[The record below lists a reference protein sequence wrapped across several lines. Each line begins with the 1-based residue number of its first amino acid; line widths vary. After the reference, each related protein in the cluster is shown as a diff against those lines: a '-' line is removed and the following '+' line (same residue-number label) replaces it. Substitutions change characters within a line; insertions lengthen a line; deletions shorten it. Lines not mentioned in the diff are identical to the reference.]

1 MAAFPPAR
9 SSPCAERRATEQ
21 VREMSSQHVTTV
33 EMNRLFAAL
42 TAFMIMAVL
51 AAAPQSASAADGK
64 TVYAEFCVVCH
75 GEHGDGNTR
84 LRRGLTTPP
93 RDFTSA
99 VSRRELSRERMINSV
114 THGRPGTAMQAI
126 GTRLT
131 EEEIAAVD
139 HFRASFMTGA
149 GAKETRPPK
158 MVLGEQLYV
167 RNCAVCHGDKGN
179 GAMWTQSSLNPSP
192 RDFTAAAAREELS
205 RERMITSVTYGRPGT
220 AMMSFRKRL
229 SAEEIETVVDYIR
242 TNFFM
247 KGPAPASPH
256 PEIVQADMSLPFP
269 GNLKGDVGKGKEF
282 YEHNCFTCHGLE
294 GNGQGPCLLFI
305 YPKPRNFLAEESR
318 LRLNRRTLFN
328 AVHVGLRGTVMPAW
342 GRVLSDQ
349 EIANVAEYVF
359 TAFVHPAAAASAA
372 RQKEPKKQL
381 REPSPPP
388 LRASRADSRFTT
400 NAATSATVIAATP
413 TRCPRVI

>member
-9 SSPCAERRATEQ
+9 SSPCAERRATGQ
-21 VREMSSQHVTTV
+21 VRELSSQHVTTV

-42 TAFMIMAVL
+42 AAFMIMAVL

-93 RDFTSA
+93 REF
-99 VSRRELSRERMINSV
+99 
-114 THGRPGTAMQAI
+114 P
-126 GTRLT
+126 
-131 EEEIAAVD
+131 
-139 HFRASFMTGA
+139 RA
-149 GAKETRPPK
+149 ETR
-158 MVLGEQLYV
+158 
-167 RNCAVCHGDKGN
+167 R
-179 GAMWTQSSLNPSP
+179 
-192 RDFTAAAAREELS
+192 ELS

-294 GNGQGPCLLFI
+294 GNGQGPRSKFI
-305 YPKPRNFLAEESR
+305 NPKPRNFLAEESR
-318 LRLNRRTLFN
+318 LRLNRPTLFN
-328 AVHVGLRGTVMPAW
+328 AVHEGLRGTVLPAW

-372 RQKEPKKQL
+372 SQKEPKKKL
-381 REPSPPP
+381 
-388 LRASRADSRFTT
+388 
-400 NAATSATVIAATP
+400 SAP
-413 TRCPRVI
+413 